1 MSSRTIFWNQFSLC
15 SNADGTVKYHG
26 QFTFCNVIILHK
38 QLLRARTY
46 CHFRNHTSTS
56 VRVLLL
62 DSTSQCL
69 IHLTLSSIFAK
80 EETKWEIGDGVD
92 HYKFVSF
99 AQCPDA
105 VALTNV
111 NNNGSFGPGT
121 GPIFLTSVGCR
132 GNETNLFSCRVHFA
146 HITDYCSHSED
157 AGVICPQGI
166 YVCACAWFHI

>member
-26 QFTFCNVIILHK
+26 QFTFCNVIILYK

-46 CHFRNHTSTS
+46 CHFRSHTSTS
-56 VRVLLL
+56 VRFLLL

-111 NNNGSFGPGT
+111 NNNGTLVLELDLSSSLVWAVEGMRQPFSVVVFILHT
-121 GPIFLTSVGCR
+121 LSTTVLTVR
-132 GNETNLFSCRVHFA
+132 MQE
-146 HITDYCSHSED
+146 
-157 AGVICPQGI
+157 
-166 YVCACAWFHI
+166 

>member
-1 MSSRTIFWNQFSLC
+1 MRF
-15 SNADGTVKYHG
+15 
-26 QFTFCNVIILHK
+26 
-38 QLLRARTY
+38 
-46 CHFRNHTSTS
+46 
-56 VRVLLL
+56 LLL

-111 NNNGSFGPGT
+111 NNNGTLVLELDLSSSLVWAVEGMRQTF
-121 GPIFLTSVGCR
+121 SVVVFILHTLSTTVVTVR
-132 GNETNLFSCRVHFA
+132 MQE
-146 HITDYCSHSED
+146 
-157 AGVICPQGI
+157 
-166 YVCACAWFHI
+166 